1 MKGFMDFVREQ
12 GVVGLA
18 VAFILGGAISSVM
31 KSLVESIINPIVGLV
46 LGSAEGLK
54 EMSFMIGDAEI
65 MLGSFISAL
74 LDFVIIAFVVY
85 YIFKKLGLNKIDKEK
100 EKEDE

>member
-18 VAFILGGAISSVM
+18 VAFILGGAISSTM
-31 KSLVESIINPIVGLV
+31 KSLVADIINPLVGLV

-54 EMSFMIGDAEI
+54 TMSFMVGDAEI
-65 MLGSFISAL
+65 MFGSFASAL

-85 YIFKKLGLNKIDKEK
+85 YVFKKLGLDKMDKEK
-100 EKEDE
+100 EDKD

>member
-1 MKGFMDFVREQ
+1 MKGFMNFVREQ

-18 VAFILGGAISSVM
+18 VAFILGGAISGVM
-31 KSLVESIINPIVGLV
+31 KSLVSDVINPILGLV

-65 MLGSFISAL
+65 MFGSFVLTL
-74 LDFVIIAFVVY
+74 LDFVVIAFVVY
-85 YIFKKLGLNKIDKEK
+85 YIFKKLGLDKMDKE
-100 EKEDE
+100 EKNNI

>member
-18 VAFILGGAISSVM
+18 VAFILGGAISNTM
-31 KSLVESIINPIVGLV
+31 KSLVGDIINPLVGLV

-54 EMSFMIGDAEI
+54 EMSFMVGKAEI
-65 MLGSFISAL
+65 MFGSFISSL
-74 LDFVIIAFVVY
+74 LDFIIVAFVVY
-85 YIFKKLGLNKIDKEK
+85 YIFKKLGLDKIDKKK
-100 EKEDE
+100 EE

>member
-18 VAFILGGAISSVM
+18 VAFILGGAISGVM
-31 KSLVESIINPIVGLV
+31 KSLVSDIINPILGLI

-54 EMSFMIGDAEI
+54 EMSFMVGDAEV
-65 MLGSFISAL
+65 MFGSFVSTL
-74 LDFVIIAFVVY
+74 LDFVVIAFVVY
-85 YIFKKLGLNKIDKEK
+85 YIFKKLGLDKMDKKK
-100 EKEDE
+100 EE

>member
-31 KSLVESIINPIVGLV
+31 KSLVSDIINPLVGLV

-54 EMSFMIGDAEI
+54 EMSFMVGKAEI
-65 MLGSFISAL
+65 MFGSFISSL
-74 LDFVIIAFVVY
+74 LDFIIVAFVVY
-85 YIFKKLGLNKIDKEK
+85 YIFKKLGLDKMDKEK
-100 EKEDE
+100 EE

>member
-18 VAFILGGAISSVM
+18 VAFILGGAISGVM
-31 KSLVESIINPIVGLV
+31 KSLVNDIINPVLGLV

-54 EMSFMIGDAEI
+54 EMSFMVGDAEV
-65 MLGSFISAL
+65 MFGSFATTF
-74 LDFVIIAFVVY
+74 LDFVVIAFVVY
-85 YIFKKLGLNKIDKEK
+85 YIFKKLGLDKVDKKK
-100 EKEDE
+100 EE

>member
-18 VAFILGGAISSVM
+18 VAFILGGAISGVM
-31 KSLVESIINPIVGLV
+31 KSLVSDIINPILGLV

-54 EMSFMIGDAEI
+54 EMSFMVGDAEV
-65 MLGSFISAL
+65 MFGSFVSTL
-74 LDFVIIAFVVY
+74 LDFVVIAFVVY
-85 YIFKKLGLNKIDKEK
+85 YIFKKLGLDKLDKEK
-100 EKEDE
+100 EE

>member
-18 VAFILGGAISSVM
+18 IAFILGGAISGVM
-31 KSLVESIINPIVGLV
+31 KSLVSDIINPILGLV

-54 EMSFMIGDAEI
+54 EMSFMVGDAEI
-65 MLGSFISAL
+65 MFGSFVSTL
-74 LDFVIIAFVVY
+74 LDFIVIAFVVY
-85 YIFKKLGLNKIDKEK
+85 YIFKKLGLDKMDKKK
-100 EKEDE
+100 EE

>member
-18 VAFILGGAISSVM
+18 VAFILGGAISGVM
-31 KSLVESIINPIVGLV
+31 KSLVADIINPILGLI

-54 EMSFMIGDAEI
+54 EMSFMVGKAEI
-65 MLGSFISAL
+65 MFGSFVSTL
-74 LDFVIIAFVVY
+74 LDFVVIAFVVY
-85 YIFKKLGLNKIDKEK
+85 YIFKKLGLDKMDKEK
-100 EKEDE
+100 EE

>member
-18 VAFILGGAISSVM
+18 VAFILGGAISGVM
-31 KSLVESIINPIVGLV
+31 KSLVSDIINPILGLV

-54 EMSFMIGDAEI
+54 EMSFMIGDAEV
-65 MLGSFISAL
+65 MFGSFISTL
-74 LDFVIIAFVVY
+74 LDFVVIAFVVY
-85 YIFKKLGLNKIDKEK
+85 YIFKKLGLDKMDKKK
-100 EKEDE
+100 EE

>member
-31 KSLVESIINPIVGLV
+31 KSLVSDVINPLVGLV

-54 EMSFMIGDAEI
+54 EMSFMVGKAEI
-65 MLGSFISAL
+65 MFGSFISSM
-74 LDFVIIAFVVY
+74 LDFIIIAFVVY
-85 YIFKKLGLNKIDKEK
+85 YIFKKLGLDKMDKEK
-100 EKEDE
+100 EE